1 MRRRIGA
8 QASTPSAVTKGKQI
22 SVFTLRARC
31 IIAPRT
37 TTTLTTGSEG
47 GRCGGGGRCI
57 DTPRSQAALRPG
69 CEKGVSDPAAA
80 PKQKERSLFMVNES
94 GILALGMKKNKRGR
108 GAERGKGEARRR
120 MSGGTGGLCSALL
133 SRSRELLPRCI
144 FQLERR
150 RRFLPAATDAAQ
162 PVTDGKRMTAHEAQV
177 GRSVSQSF
185 SKAG

>member
-1 MRRRIGA
+1 MAASVLIAGWNSRIVRRRLTGCSDWLAHPPRSQHVCRAVGRADRMRRRIGA

-120 MSGGTGGLCSALL
+120 MSGGTGGLCSAL
-133 SRSRELLPRCI
+133 SLP
-144 FQLERR
+144 
-150 RRFLPAATDAAQ
+150 
-162 PVTDGKRMTAHEAQV
+162 
-177 GRSVSQSF
+177 
-185 SKAG
+185 